1 MKKFSLGS
9 RKTQLLTCT
18 AFTAF
23 VAAGVVSPMSVQEA
37 AAACTPSP
45 NAVVCTGTTAG
56 PVNFNPTGDGFIAN
70 VGSLPGPV
78 FGEITTN
85 TFTVNAGT
93 FDGNVTVIPG
103 SQILIG
109 NAGATDLRHAL
120 VVNAGNNPTGGV
132 NVNIDGLVRS
142 NDTFS
147 LVGTSTGADSLRLQ
161 GSAGSIFNV
170 NVGATG
176 TVGGG
181 TGLHGIHVS
190 TDGANDAGSVNITNA
205 GTIAAGTAT
214 SSLVYVPLGQLGNAI
229 KIGDGLGD
237 AITGTAVI
245 RNTGAITGIG
255 GIASPVIFSRANGG
269 TTIYNDAGG
278 RIGDATGSGGDGD
291 LVIASVGSGGLFT
304 INNNGTINGR
314 MDFSLTSGAAVVFN
328 NYSDTTWNTSGVT
341 NYSNLGDLVN
351 NEGGT
356 MTTTGAANINF
367 LEGDDRLINQA
378 NGVGNTGLIDLDA
391 ATIFTFGQ
399 GGDLVHNTTSS
410 VIDATGAGVTAWI
423 FDDFNL
429 LGQES
434 GPQGNDTFRND
445 NYAQYTGAGLT
456 TFNFGGGN
464 DDFINYNGANFSVTG
479 VNLFA
484 YGSGDDDFVNDSA
497 SFSGLGTSTIM
508 LFDNFDLLGG
518 ESGPQGVDTFTNQNN
533 ASYTSSGL
541 VTFRFGGNTDSFTNQ
556 AYSTVRLNTG
566 NIVGVNI
573 LDFGT
578 GADSFLNDSA
588 GFYAGGFSTSF
599 VFGGGA
605 DTMVNHNYGDYS
617 SDSLFNTF
625 DFGADDDGFQ
635 NSYGSY
641 FRLGTNNAL
650 GSVNLFDFGAGNDT
664 FLNDRAYFRA
674 DGVNDIDNL
683 ETLTNTN
690 YAWLEFNGLN
700 EIGDSD
706 TTGLNALNNTNGAG
720 FELEGLSFLNFNGN
734 ANTFDNRYGNFYS
747 RGLTFADFGAGDDT
761 FDNRG
766 GYVFAGGTAYGGPLE
781 PVGVLTFLDLET
793 FQAEN
798 GVTDM
803 QDGDVLDA
811 ILMLDTTYDNEG
823 DADHY
828 IDAYLAGPSIHGADT
843 MVVNRVEGT
852 GTTWVHVNDLSDG
865 PGEYNPYGVAI
876 VGVRDQNA
884 EIDDFRLADGPIE
897 KGFFS
902 YDIYLDQENSLGHLT
917 CALDQD
923 CFVIASVLGQRAYEL
938 PVLAYAA
945 QQMWHTSTG
954 VWTDRTADLR
964 SAFGGTGFGGGGA
977 DAIVEPVE
985 ELPVAGNV
993 TPGIWGR
1000 VFGATQSRDF
1010 SNTSAPPPGLEGY
1023 DAEFNNNFEQNIYGA
1038 MAGIDFGKESLS
1050 NQGNQAWIFGLF
1062 GGYTGSNLSFDDSD
1076 TDVDYTAGSI
1086 GAYVTYLNGGL
1097 FVDTTI
1103 KADFGKMDYSS
1114 GGESASADYTSI
1126 GGVVD
1131 AGYRFTGGT
1140 GWYFEPKA
1148 TLAYVHT
1155 DFDNM
1160 ETFGTDVEFDNGESL
1175 RGRLGG
1181 RVGTSI
1187 DRNGILIEPYLEASV
1202 WNEFSG
1208 DYTASFVSNG
1218 FTLDPGFDADGV
1230 YGEVALGSSFI
1241 NAGNGWSGFAKG
1253 AVAFG
1258 EDSALGLTGNLG
1270 VRKAW

>member
-9 RKTQLLTCT
+9 RKSQLLTCT
-18 AFTAF
+18 AFSAF
-23 VAAGVVSPMSVQEA
+23 VATGLMSPMSVDEA
-37 AAACTPSP
+37 MAACTANP
-45 NAVVCTGTTAG
+45 NSLICTGG
-56 PVNFNPTGDGFIAN
+56 PNGAQTFNATGDGFGVA
-70 VGSLPGPV
+70 VGVTSPV
-78 FGEITTN
+78 VVTGNN
-85 TFTVNAGT
+85 TDTLTVNAGA
-93 FDGNVTVIPG
+93 FDGIVAVTPN
-103 SQILIG
+103 SQILIANSG
-109 NAGATDLRHAL
+109 AGDLRHGL
-120 VVNAGNNPTGGV
+120 VVNAGNNPVGGV
-132 NVNIDGLVRS
+132 NINIDGLVRS
-142 NDTFS
+142 NDQFTAF
-147 LVGTSTGADSLRLQ
+147 GTTGADSLRLSGTAQ
-161 GSAGSIFNV
+161 SIFNV

-181 TGLHGIHVS
+181 TGLHGIHVV
-190 TDGANDAGSVNITNA
+190 TDGPSNANIVNITNA
-205 GTIAAGTAT
+205 GSIAAGTV
-214 SSLVYVPLGQLGNAI
+214 SVSLLGQVGNAI
-229 KIGDGLGD
+229 KVGDALGD

-245 RNTGAITGIG
+245 RNTGTITGLG
-255 GIASPVIFSRANGG
+255 GAISPVIFSRATGG
-269 TTIYNDAGG
+269 TTIHNDAGG
-278 RIGDATGSGGDGD
+278 RIGDTTGSGGDGD

-304 INNNGTINGR
+304 INNNGTVNGR
-314 MDFSLTSGAAVVFN
+314 MDFSTTSGASVVFN
-328 NYSDTTWNTSGVT
+328 NYSDNSWNTSGIT
-341 NYSNLGDLVN
+341 NFSNNAVVGDIVN
-351 NEGGT
+351 NDGGT
-356 MTTTGAANINF
+356 MTTTGAAAINF
-367 LEGDDRLINQA
+367 LAGDDQLINQA
-378 NGVGNTGLIDLDA
+378 NGLNTGLIDLNA
-391 ATIFTFGQ
+391 ATVFTFGQ
-399 GGDLVHNTTSS
+399 GGDLVNNTESS
-410 VIDATGAGVTAWI
+410 IIDATGAGVTSWI
-423 FDDFNL
+423 FDDEL
-429 LGQES
+429 LGAEF
-434 GPQGNDTFRND
+434 GPQGADTFRNE
-445 NYAQYTGAGLT
+445 NYAQYTGSGLT
-456 TFNFGGGN
+456 TFSFGGNN
-464 DDFINYNGANFSVTG
+464 DDFINQNGASFSVDG
-479 VNLFA
+479 VNLFT
-484 YGSGDDDFVNDSA
+484 YGSGDDDFLNDAA
-497 SFSGLGTSTIM
+497 SFSGTGVSTIM
-508 LFDNFDLLGG
+508 LFDNFTILGA
-518 ESGPQGVDTFTNQNN
+518 ESGPQGMDTFTNQNS
-533 ASYTSSGL
+533 ATYTGEGIT
-541 VTFRFGGNTDSFTNQ
+541 TFRFGGNNDSFTNQ
-556 AYSTVRLNTG
+556 SYATVRLDG
-566 NIVGVNI
+566 ANI

-578 GADSFLNDSA
+578 GDDDFLNDSA
-588 GFYAGGFSTSF
+588 GFYADGLTTDFL
-599 VFGGGA
+599 FGTGA
-605 DTMVNHNYGDYS
+605 DTMVNHNYGDVS
-617 SDSLFNTF
+617 IDSLVNIFS
-625 DFGADDDGFQ
+625 FGDGADGFQ

-650 GSVNLFDFGAGNDT
+650 GSVNLFDFGADVDT
-664 FLNDRAYFRA
+664 FLNDSAYFRA
-674 DGVNDIDNL
+674 DGINDIDNL

-706 TTGLNALNNTNGAG
+706 TTGLNALTNTNGST
-720 FELEGLSFLNFNGN
+720 FELEGVSFVNFNGN
-734 ANTFDNRYGNFYS
+734 ANTFDNTYGGFVS
-747 RGLTFADFGAGDDT
+747 RGATIVDFGGDDDT
-761 FDNRG
+761 FEN
-766 GYVFAGGTAYGGPLE
+766 YGGWVYSTGTPLAG
-781 PVGVLTFLDLET
+781 PLSDVGVLTFLDLET
-793 FQAEN
+793 FEAE
-798 GVTDM
+798 GGATDM

-811 ILMLDTTYDNEG
+811 ILMLDTTYNNDG

-843 MVVNRVEGT
+843 MIVNRVEGS

-876 VGVRDQNA
+876 VGVRDQDA
-884 EIDDFRLADGPIE
+884 DIDDFRLADGPIE

-902 YDIYLDQENSLGHLT
+902 YDIYLDQENGLGHLT
-917 CALDQD
+917 CLVDQD
-923 CFVIASVLGQRAYEL
+923 CFVIASTLGQRSFEL

-993 TPGIWGR
+993 TPGVWGR

-1010 SNTSAPPPGLEGY
+1010 SNTSAPPPGLEGF

-1097 FVDTTI
+1097 FIDTTI
-1103 KADFGKMDYSS
+1103 KADFGKMDYNS

-1181 RVGTSI
+1181 RLGTTF
-1187 DRNGILIEPYLEASV
+1187 DRNGVIIEPYLEASV

-1253 AVAFG
+1253 AVQFG